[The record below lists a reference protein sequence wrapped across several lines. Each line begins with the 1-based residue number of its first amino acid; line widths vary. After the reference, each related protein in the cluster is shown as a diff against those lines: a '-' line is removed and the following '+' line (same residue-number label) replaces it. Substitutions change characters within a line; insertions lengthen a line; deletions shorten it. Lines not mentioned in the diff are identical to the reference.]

1 MDFGIV
7 TAKVDEIGYIT
18 HAENLG
24 YSHCWVTDSQMIR
37 SNCWAVLAL
46 AAQQTRTMRLGTG
59 VNVPGLRL
67 APVTANGIAT
77 INRLAPGRCFISLG
91 TGHTA
96 MRMLRQKPMR
106 LQPFRE
112 YIRVVRALLKGEEVD
127 YTLHGEGLRPVS
139 GRQGRGGPKPT
150 QSRQTHRI
158 RFQMREHTFIDL
170 DHPIKLYVAGFGP
183 RAQALAGELGD
194 GLVSGLPRG
203 GTVPSML
210 GHAHGGAARVGR
222 TLGPDFYVSAMV
234 TLVLLHSRESLT
246 SERII
251 AESGAAVITGLH
263 YLVARHLETGADP
276 PEYARPIWQGYMAW
290 LNEAPPEIHH
300 QRLHNS
306 HYSFVDPEEA
316 RFITPDLIKATCLTG
331 TPEELVDQIHTLEQQ
346 GLHQIMLYPPL
357 NRQYRVIEDLAER
370 VLARL

>member
-24 YSHCWVTDSQMIR
+24 YTHCWVTDSQMIR

-77 INRLAPGRCFISLG
+77 INRLAPGRCFMSLG

-96 MRMLRQKPMR
+96 MRMLGQRPMP
-106 LQPFRE
+106 LKPFRE
-112 YIRVVRALLKGEEVD
+112 YIRVVRALLNGEEVD
-127 YTLHGEGLRPVS
+127 YSLHGA
-139 GRQGRGGPKPT
+139 
-150 QSRQTHRI
+150 THRI
-158 RFQMREHTFIDL
+158 RFQMREHHFIDL
-170 DHPIKLYVAGFGP
+170 DHPIKLYVAAFGP
-183 RAQALAGELGD
+183 KAQALAGELGD

-210 GHAHGGAARVGR
+210 TYARAGAARVGR
-222 TLGPDFYVSAMV
+222 TLGADFQVSALV
-234 TLVLLHSRESLT
+234 TLVLLHSGEALT

-263 YLVARHLETGADP
+263 YLVARHLETGEEP
-276 PEYARPIWQGYMAW
+276 PEYARPIWKGYMAW
-290 LNEAPPEIHH
+290 LNEAPPEVRH

-331 TPEELVDQIHTLEQQ
+331 TPEELVEQVQSLAQQ
-346 GLHQIMLYPPL
+346 GLNHIMLYPPL
-357 NRQYRVIEDLAER
+357 NRQYRVIEDFAER
-370 VLARL
+370 VMARL